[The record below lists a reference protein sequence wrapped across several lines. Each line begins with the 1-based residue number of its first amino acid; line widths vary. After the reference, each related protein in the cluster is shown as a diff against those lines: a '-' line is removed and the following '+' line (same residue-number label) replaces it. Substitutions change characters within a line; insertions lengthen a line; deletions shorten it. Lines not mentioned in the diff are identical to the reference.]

1 MPYFSKYGCLV
12 LHDFRS
18 EFSILIT
25 KNYCPK
31 GLMFAKRK
39 KIAIVWTAVAL
50 LSAASMIAYLLL
62 PLVVAT
68 GR

>member
-1 MPYFSKYGCLV
+1 
-12 LHDFRS
+12 
-18 EFSILIT
+18 
-25 KNYCPK
+25 
-31 GLMFAKRK
+31 MFAKRK